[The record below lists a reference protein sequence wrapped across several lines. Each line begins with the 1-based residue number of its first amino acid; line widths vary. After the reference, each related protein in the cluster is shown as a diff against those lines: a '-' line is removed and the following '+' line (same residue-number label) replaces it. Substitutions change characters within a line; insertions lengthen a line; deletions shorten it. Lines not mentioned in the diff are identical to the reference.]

1 MWRLV
6 VLLLLPVS
14 AFAET
19 YYLVHVTDNQVR
31 KDGFGYNVT
40 VSFHNNGGKT
50 ADCTVEEG
58 NRTQQFR
65 IAPYGDDTAEFRQIS
80 NLTTPRFGCEEA
92 H

>member
-1 MWRLV
+1 M

-19 YYLVHVTDNQVR
+19 YYLVHLSDNEIR
-31 KDGFGYNVT
+31 RDGFGYNVKLK
-40 VSFHNNGGKT
+40 FHNNGGKP

-65 IAPYGDDTAEFRQIS
+65 IDPYGDETAEFRQIS
-80 NLTTPRFGCEEA
+80 DVTTPRLGCEVQ
-92 H
+92 